1 MLGQRQ
7 QSSLDPC
14 ELSVLE
20 EQQDFHGWPIVDV
33 GNLYRLLR
41 SDRQGM
47 MEHHHLDICRQEDQ
61 FCTGFFDGL
70 EASATDHADR
80 L

>member
-7 QSSLDPC
+7 QRSVDPC

-20 EQQDFHGWPIVDV
+20 EQQDFHGRLIIDV
-33 GNLYRLLR
+33 GSLYRLVR
-41 SDRQGM
+41 SYQQGM
-47 MEHHHLDICRQEDQ
+47 KEHHHVGTCKLEDQ
-61 FCTGFFDGL
+61 VCAGLFDGL
-70 EASATDHADR
+70 EANATDYADR